1 MASIMQNEQITIVV
15 EIPESNVC
23 DDPYIPE
30 ELIAPTFNSSTVQSN
45 EYRNE
50 KKYNDILFAR
60 NDPTAVNDIVILLDK
75 SGSMELLGE
84 EPIQSVKAFI
94 QTQYDKAVAE
104 PDPTIQKKLLNV
116 RIQVILFNDTA
127 DIIVD
132 AKVLELDQLPLT
144 YKPYGMTDLYS
155 PLYDIFMKNK
165 NAPKDIIIV
174 SDGQSNTGGHNA
186 SFVKRQITRAMDAGW
201 TLRFVGCTMDS
212 MVESYKLGLQQF
224 TSDCSQDYE
233 GNAPTLYQV
242 MCGYSDKVSQENR
255 ARTMGSQSV

>member
-1 MASIMQNEQITIVV
+1 MASIMQNEEPITIVV
-15 EIPESNVC
+15 EIPETKHEH
-23 DDPYIPE
+23 YIPE
-30 ELIAPTFNSSTVQSN
+30 EVPIFHSSALHSN
-45 EYRNE
+45 EWNRNE
-50 KKYNDILFAR
+50 KKYNDILFTR
-60 NDPTAVNDIVILLDK
+60 NDPNALNDIIILLDK

-104 PDPTIQKKLLNV
+104 PDPEVQKKLLNV
-116 RIQVILFNDTA
+116 RIRVILFNDIS

-144 YKPYGMTDLYS
+144 YKPYGMTDLYT
-155 PLYDIFMKNK
+155 PLYNTFMENK

-186 SFVKRQITRAMDAGW
+186 SFVKRQIMRAMDAGW
-201 TLRFVGCTMDS
+201 TLRFVGCTVDS

-224 TSDCSQDYE
+224 TNDCSQDSE
-233 GNAPTLYQV
+233 ESAPSLYQV
-242 MCGYSDKVSQENR
+242 MCGYSDKVSQKNR
-255 ARTMGSQSV
+255 DRTIGYQSV